1 MKFNT
6 IILIDKNQEEKN
18 IFMEKLKRKMNFSYT
33 KLEAIFQTI
42 RETAEIGDYNFEAQK
57 YIEFLNKFLNNI
69 STKDE
74 MYLIDIDNL
83 STQNANKLITEHD
96 NIIIIYLQKIQN
108 EEKAISVDIY
118 NENEV
123 EKLIEEI
130 VKRKRV

>member
-1 MKFNT
+1 
-6 IILIDKNQEEKN
+6 
-18 IFMEKLKRKMNFSYT
+18 
-33 KLEAIFQTI
+33 
-42 RETAEIGDYNFEAQK
+42 
-57 YIEFLNKFLNNI
+57 
-69 STKDE
+69 